1 MAKKYYTVTVTPSI
15 TDEADGSDDST
26 AFGNGDVLFA
36 GTEVK
41 LPADGCKLINAQA
54 IWNDTQAASEEMLLF
69 FFQNNTHA
77 LGTVNAAASIT
88 AAQIATNVFLGA
100 KRLVNVSTGEADLG
114 TPSLLT
120 SNAVND
126 NSAANA
132 NQSPIVLKSG
142 ATKGIVYVQGLLE
155 VTGGITCAADSLK
168 IVLHFEV

>member
-1 MAKKYYTVTVTPSI
+1 MAKKYYTVTVTPTLDTGAYS
-15 TDEADGSDDST
+15 
-26 AFGNGDVLFA
+26 NGDVLFD

-77 LGTVNAAASIT
+77 LGSENSAASIT
-88 AAQIATNVFLGA
+88 AAQIAANVFLGT
-100 KRLVNVSTGEADLG
+100 KRIVNTGTGEADLG
-114 TPSLLT
+114 TPSLLV
-120 SNAVND
+120 SNAIND
-126 NSAANA
+126 GAAA
-132 NQSPIVLKSG
+132 VASQSPIVLKSG

>member
-1 MAKKYYTVTVTPSI
+1 MAKKYYTVTVTPTLDTGAYS
-15 TDEADGSDDST
+15 
-26 AFGNGDVLFA
+26 NGDVLFD

-54 IWNDTQAASEEMLLF
+54 IWNDTQAAGEEILLF

-77 LGTVNAAASIT
+77 LGTVNATASIT

-100 KRLVNVSTGEADLG
+100 SRLVNTTGGEADLG
-114 TPSLLT
+114 TPSLLASNGHNDSGAAT
-120 SNAVND
+120 SNP
-126 NSAANA
+126 
-132 NQSPIVLKSG
+132 SPIVLKSG

>member
-1 MAKKYYTVTVTPSI
+1 MAKKYYTVTVTPTLDTGAYS
-15 TDEADGSDDST
+15 
-26 AFGNGDVLFA
+26 NGDVLFD

-54 IWNDTQAASEEMLLF
+54 IWNDVQAASEEILLF

-77 LGTVNAAASIT
+77 LGTENDAPSIT

-100 KRLVNVSTGEADLG
+100 NRLVNTSSGEADLG
-114 TPSLLT
+114 TPSLLA
-120 SNAVND
+120 SNAIND
-126 NSAANA
+126 TGAATA
-132 NQSPIVLKSG
+132 SQSPIVLKSG

-155 VTGGITCAADSLK
+155 VTGGITCAADSLN

>member
-1 MAKKYYTVTVTPSI
+1 MAKKYYTVTVTPTLDTGAYS
-15 TDEADGSDDST
+15 
-26 AFGNGDVLFA
+26 NGDVLFD

-77 LGTVNAAASIT
+77 LGSENSAASIT
-88 AAQIATNVFLGA
+88 AAQIAANVFLGT
-100 KRLVNVSTGEADLG
+100 KRIVNTGTGEADLG
-114 TPSLLT
+114 TPSLLV
-120 SNAVND
+120 SNAIND
-126 NSAANA
+126 GAAA
-132 NQSPIVLKSG
+132 VASQSPIVLKSG

-155 VTGGITCAADSLK
+155 VSGGITCDADSLN

>member
-1 MAKKYYTVTVTPSI
+1 MAKKYYTVTVTPTLGTS
-15 TDEADGSDDST
+15 AYFN
-26 AFGNGDVLFA
+26 ADVLFT

-54 IWNDTQAASEEMLLF
+54 IWNDTQASNEEMLLF

-77 LGTVNAAASIT
+77 LGTENDAPSIT

-100 KRLVNVSTGEADLG
+100 NRLVNTSSGEADLG
-114 TPSLLT
+114 TPNLLASNGHNDSGAAT
-120 SNAVND
+120 S
-126 NSAANA
+126 

-155 VTGGITCAADSLK
+155 VTGGITCDADSLK

>member
-1 MAKKYYTVTVTPSI
+1 MAKKYYTVTVTPTLDTGAYS
-15 TDEADGSDDST
+15 
-26 AFGNGDVLFA
+26 NGDVLFD

-54 IWNDTQAASEEMLLF
+54 IWNDTQAAGEEILLF

-77 LGTVNAAASIT
+77 LGTVNAAPSIT

-100 KRLVNVSTGEADLG
+100 KRLVSSGELDLG
-114 TPSLLT
+114 TPTLLA
-120 SNAVND
+120 SNAIND
-126 NSAANA
+126 STSATANTA
-132 NQSPIVLKSG
+132 PIVLKSG

>member
-1 MAKKYYTVTVTPSI
+1 MAKKYYTVTVTPTLDTGAYS
-15 TDEADGSDDST
+15 
-26 AFGNGDVLFA
+26 NGDVLFD

-54 IWNDTQAASEEMLLF
+54 IWNDTQAAQEEMLLF

-77 LGTVNAAASIT
+77 LGSETSAPSIT

-100 KRLVNVSTGEADLG
+100 SRLVNTTGGESDLG
-114 TPSLLT
+114 TPSLLASNGHNDAGAAT
-120 SNAVND
+120 SNP
-126 NSAANA
+126 
-132 NQSPIVLKSG
+132 SPIVLKSG

-155 VTGGITCAADSLK
+155 ITGGITCEADSLK

>member
-1 MAKKYYTVTVTPSI
+1 MAKKYYTVTVTP
-15 TDEADGSDDST
+15 TLDTGAYSD
-26 AFGNGDVLFA
+26 GDVLFD

-54 IWNDTQAASEEMLLF
+54 IWNDTQASNEEMLLF

-77 LGTVNAAASIT
+77 LGSETSAPNIT
-88 AAQIATNVFLGA
+88 AAQIATNVFLGTT
-100 KRLVNVSTGEADLG
+100 RLVNSGEQDLG
-114 TPSLLT
+114 TPTLLT

-126 NSAANA
+126 ASAAVA

-155 VTGGITCAADSLK
+155 VTGGITCDADSLK

>member
-1 MAKKYYTVTVTPSI
+1 MAKKYYTVTVTPTLDTGAYS
-15 TDEADGSDDST
+15 
-26 AFGNGDVLFA
+26 NGDVLFD

-54 IWNDTQAASEEMLLF
+54 IWNDTQAAAEEILLF

-77 LGTVNAAASIT
+77 LGTENDAPSIT

-100 KRLVNVSTGEADLG
+100 NRLTNSGEADLG
-114 TPSLLT
+114 TPSLLA
-120 SNAVND
+120 SNAIND
-126 NSAANA
+126 AGSATANTT
-132 NQSPIVLKSG
+132 PIVLKSG

-155 VTGGITCAADSLK
+155 VTGGITCAADSLN